1 MLTVTQDAKN
11 VLADILDRGNAP
23 QEMALRLV
31 AESGALHLK
40 PDQERPED
48 TSFDHDGKTVL
59 IVDEKLASDLNDVVL
74 DAQQTPDGPQLTLN
88 REGAEG
94 GQA

>member
-1 MLTVTQDAKN
+1 MMLTVTQDARS
-11 VLADILDRGNAP
+11 VLADILDQGNAP
-23 QEMALRLV
+23 EDVALRLV

-48 TSFDHDGKTVL
+48 TSFDVDGKTVL
-59 IVDEKLASDLNDVVL
+59 VVDEQLASDLSDVVL

-88 REGAEG
+88 REGAS
-94 GQA
+94 